1 MIIGYKNSILATLV
15 SIIGCAFV
23 FGGIAMVIED
33 GWSDSETMSIAIIMI
48 VSGLALAFLGKYIS
62 NNKAFKKWWKQ
73 IEENNLEA
81 DIAQNLNT
89 AIIVYQKNPQRRTI
103 KKIATLNPAF
113 AEYIEK
119 NTSKNNK

>member
-1 MIIGYKNSILATLV
+1 MIIGYKNSVLATLV
-15 SIIGCAFV
+15 SIIGCASV
-23 FGGIAMVIED
+23 FGGIAIVIED
-33 GWSDSETMSIAIIMI
+33 GWSDSETLSFAILMI
-48 VSGLALAFLGKYIS
+48 VSGLTLAFLGKYIS

-89 AIIVYQKNPQRRTI
+89 AITIYQKNPQRRTI

-113 AEYIEK
+113 AEYIKK
-119 NTSKNNK
+119 NTSKK